1 MTRAKLDFVS
11 NSSFTS
17 SQKTELL
24 KVDNKDLS
32 FTLTYWELCA
42 GGSTSR
48 EILVYGKSH
57 HEFTYPDNEEWH
69 KGTVP
74 SVFSV
79 LPVLKIKDRR
89 PSSPFQD
96 KELVFAE
103 AIIIDTFLAGRFGLL
118 GDNEWESIAV
128 KTFYTSIHYLRERCF
143 SFVLVVPAEL
153 RKKARDDF
161 LDGSLK
167 KFCEDHE
174 YHLKANGSN
183 GHYVGNKLSLA
194 DIHLSNVIH
203 FFSMASWGKMA
214 LDRFKQYESLW
225 KVKETVEKVPEIAE
239 WRQSALFK
247 GLEECTVRFYTAMTD
262 PEDQPGS

>member
-11 NSSFTS
+11 NSSFPS
-17 SQKTELL
+17 SHKVELL

-42 GGSTSR
+42 AGSTSR
-48 EILVYGKSH
+48 EILVYGKAH
-57 HEFTYPDNEEWH
+57 YEFTYPDNEGWA
-69 KGTVP
+69 KGTIP
-74 SVFSV
+74 TVFSV

-89 PSSPFQD
+89 PSSTFQG
-96 KELVFAE
+96 KELVLAE
-103 AIIIDTFLAGRFGLL
+103 ASVIDTFLAGRFGLL
-118 GDNEWESIAV
+118 GENEWESLAI
-128 KTFYTSIHYLRERCF
+128 KTFYSNIHYLRERYF
-143 SFVLVVPAEL
+143 SSVIIVPPEL
-153 RKKARDDF
+153 RKKAREDY
-161 LDGSLK
+161 LNGSLT

-203 FFSMASWGKMA
+203 FFATVPLGKMA

-239 WRQSALFK
+239 WRQSATFK
-247 GLEECTVRFYTAMTD
+247 GLEEATLGFYVNMAG
-262 PEDQPGS
+262 PEDQSEA